1 MIWVILV
8 IFLLVPDHLS
18 AATADNKTSR
28 DYSML
33 RDKKNIDFLRNLA
46 TMLEAQGFKDVR
58 IIPQM
63 FVATSKTDEGQ
74 TKTLIIDYNTLK
86 AFSFDGELPLVSTA
100 KDGQPETAVPG
111 LH

>member
-1 MIWVILV
+1 MRWLILLT
-8 IFLLVPDHLS
+8 FLLVPALLS
-18 AATADNKTSR
+18 AATADNKASR
-28 DYSML
+28 DYSKSL
-33 RDKKNIDFLRNLA
+33 DKQNIEFLRNLA
-46 TMLEAQGFKDVR
+46 TMLEAQGFKDVK

-74 TKTLIIDYNTLK
+74 TKTLIIDYSTLK

-100 KDGQPETAVPG
+100 KDGQPEPVPG